1 MHLKKLKIQNF
12 RCYKEI
18 EVSFNPQV
26 NVFVGNNGAGK
37 SAILDA
43 VSGAFFPYIQRLL
56 NHSGFR
62 RKEYLF
68 SESDLRVSEGRTA
81 KELVFETHLADERTW
96 KVMYSNSTAMEGPL
110 RPRFDVPHL
119 ANLWL
124 MAQMDADDP
133 TPIPIL
139 AYYGS
144 NRNIEKLSDVKSMA
158 NRKFGRIDAFQN
170 ALHAA
175 ADYDDVAEW
184 FFFREVEELQQ
195 GRERQELDF
204 RLHDLSQ
211 VRRAVT
217 SIIKQS
223 TRVFFRQKEKAT
235 LMVEWIDDK
244 GDRKELTLKQLSDG
258 FRNMLAL
265 VMDYARRMAQA
276 NPHQDDPLA
285 VPGILLIDE
294 IDLHLHPQW
303 QQTIIP
309 DLVQLFPNTQLI
321 VTTHSPEVVTTV
333 RQSQVQI
340 LEDYQVYPCPSP
352 TFGMSSAEVVRSVLG
367 VKQLRPDNEVSKDIK
382 SLFDAIDTERLDD
395 AKALRAKLRQWDRDG
410 FDPDLVRAD
419 MGIRRLERRGIQ

>member
-12 RCYKEI
+12 RCYEEI
-18 EVSFNPQV
+18 EVSFDPQV

-43 VSGAFFPYIQRLL
+43 VAGAFFPFIRKLL
-56 NHSGFR
+56 SNYKIR
-62 RKEYLF
+62 PMTQMF
-68 SESDLRVSEGRTA
+68 SESDLRVSEGKTA
-81 KELVFETHLADERTW
+81 KELAIETHLTDEVTW
-96 KVMYSNSTAMEGPL
+96 KVMYSNPTAVEEPL
-110 RPRFDVPHL
+110 RLSVDFPHIS
-119 ANLWL
+119 NIWSV
-124 MAQMDADDP
+124 AQMEADDP
-133 TPIPIL
+133 APVPIV

-144 NRNIEKLSDVKSMA
+144 NRNIEKLADVRTMD
-158 NRKFGRIDAFQN
+158 NRKFGRIDAFRN

-195 GRERQELDF
+195 GRERQELNF

-223 TRVFFRQKEKAT
+223 TRVFFRQREKAT
-235 LMVEWIDDK
+235 LMVEWVDAK
-244 GDRKELTLKQLSDG
+244 GDKKELTLKQLSDG

-276 NPHQDDPLA
+276 NPHLDDPLA

-309 DLVQLFPNTQLI
+309 DLVKLFPNTQLI

-333 RQSQVQI
+333 HQSQVQI
-340 LEDYQVYPCPSP
+340 LEDYQIYPCPSP

-367 VKQLRPDNEVSKDIK
+367 VKQLRPDNEVSQNIIA
-382 SLFDAIDTERLDD
+382 LFDAIDTERLDD
-395 AKALRAKLRQWDRDG
+395 AKALRTKLREWDRDG

-419 MGIRRLERRGIQ
+419 MGIRRLERRGVQ